1 MYQGI
6 GFESHFFQILLPNLA
21 AVDTNMGRF
30 LSLGNESWPMEL
42 HVTELDVDLG
52 FTLGWAAGRYN
63 TTTRAFRVRCPS
75 NRPIGGLTHGCAWV
89 QIGEAGSVLSRL
101 LCGVLEAR
109 TRLQVV

>member
-52 FTLGWAAGRYN
+52 FTLGWAAGRYYN
-63 TTTRAFRVRCPS
+63 HCTRLRVRCPT
-75 NRPIGGLTHGCAWV
+75 NRPNSGLTYGCA
-89 QIGEAGSVLSRL
+89 
-101 LCGVLEAR
+101 
-109 TRLQVV
+109 